1 MAYVFFKSGEESL
14 ARLCLAAASSLAEK
28 ESPIRLNPFLKILV
42 ERTLGY
48 YLKSIK
54 SSEQPPDKQT
64 QRLIIP

>member
-1 MAYVFFKSGEESL
+1 
-14 ARLCLAAASSLAEK
+14 LAAASSLAEK

-64 QRLIIP
+64 QRLIMP